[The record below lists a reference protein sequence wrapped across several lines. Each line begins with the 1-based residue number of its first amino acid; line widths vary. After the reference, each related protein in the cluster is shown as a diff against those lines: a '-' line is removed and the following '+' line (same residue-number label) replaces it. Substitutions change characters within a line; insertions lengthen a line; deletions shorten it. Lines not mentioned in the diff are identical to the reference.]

1 MMLGRVFNRI
11 VNQERPP
18 VFTAISCFT
27 TICVEVV
34 IIMSLVFADFN
45 RTGGEWA
52 AVLLVLTVLGG
63 LVVNLVV
70 GGIAAGRGEYLG
82 FIIALMGILVWILT
96 VTGIYAVGHF
106 RAIQN

>member
-1 MMLGRVFNRI
+1 MLGRVVFNRI
-11 VNQERPP
+11 VNQERTP
-18 VFTAISCFT
+18 VFTAISFFT

-34 IIMSLVFADFN
+34 IIMSVVWWPFA

-52 AVLLVLTVLGG
+52 AVVLVLTVLGG

-70 GGIAAGRGEYLG
+70 GGIAANRDEYLG

-96 VTGIYAVGHF
+96 VIGIYAVGHF
-106 RAIQN
+106 RAFQN